1 MKDINRFFLLIPI
14 ILILNLIWEF
24 LHYPLYIDMSGI
36 SLTLHLILASF
47 TDTLIILGIFL
58 IISTKNKNTSW
69 IKKPKKI
76 DYFLI
81 TILGLITSTMIEII
95 NLNLGRWDYTKL
107 MPTIFGIGISPLIQL
122 VATAIISLVLIRIL
136 DN

>member
-1 MKDINRFFLLIPI
+1 
-14 ILILNLIWEF
+14 
-24 LHYPLYIDMSGI
+24 
-36 SLTLHLILASF
+36 
-47 TDTLIILGIFL
+47 
-58 IISTKNKNTSW
+58 
-69 IKKPKKI
+69 
-76 DYFLI
+76 
-81 TILGLITSTMIEII
+81 MIEII